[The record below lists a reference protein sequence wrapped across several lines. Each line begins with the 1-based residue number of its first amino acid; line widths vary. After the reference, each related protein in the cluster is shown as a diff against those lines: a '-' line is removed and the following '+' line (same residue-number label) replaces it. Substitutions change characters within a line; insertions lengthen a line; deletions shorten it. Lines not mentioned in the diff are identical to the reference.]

1 VPTYSRWSEATIA
14 EDQRPSWQC
23 LLAEQAGVVSVSQL
37 RAYGH
42 TADDIA
48 ANVKA
53 GRWGH
58 VLSRIYSTFT
68 GDLPRQSKIH
78 AALLYGGAEATLS
91 HHTAAEEWRMIPIA
105 ERPVEIT
112 VPYTSSA
119 VSQLPLVV
127 VHRSRALQY
136 TRLGTVPPRTKRTDT
151 IVDLAVSQET
161 RQAALNLVVDLVS
174 QSAVSVPAMME
185 CVRVRPPFRYRP
197 TIDQALSLVRTGL
210 MSTLEVEYQQ
220 QVERAHGL
228 PSGDKQTPFIVDGK
242 TLWEDVTYDGCG
254 AEVTVRLDGRAT
266 HSVAGVAFRDRRRDN
281 AAELAGRSR
290 LVYGWHEVHNDPCAV
305 AREVRAVLT
314 RRGAVLPGP
323 HTPCP
328 ACVGVVSA

>member
-1 VPTYSRWSEATIA
+1 
-14 EDQRPSWQC
+14 
-23 LLAEQAGVVSVSQL
+23 LLDEQAGVVSVAQL

-48 ANVKA
+48 ANLRA
-53 GRWGH
+53 GRWRH
-58 VLSRIYSTFT
+58 VLSRVYSTFT
-68 GDLPRQSKIH
+68 GELPRPSKIH
-78 AALLYGGAEATLS
+78 AALLYGGGEATLS
-91 HHTAAEEWRMIPIA
+91 HYTAAEEWRMVPIA

-136 TRLGTVPPRTKRTDT
+136 TRLDTVPPRTKRTDT
-151 IVDLAVSQET
+151 IIDLAVSQET
-161 RQAALNLVVDLVS
+161 HEAALNLVVDLVS
-174 QSAVSVPAMME
+174 QSAVSLPAMME
-185 CVRVRPPFRYRP
+185 CVRVRPPFRYRS

-210 MSTLEVEYQQ
+210 MSALEVEYQQ
-220 QVERAHGL
+220 RVERAHGL
-228 PSGDKQTPFIVDGK
+228 PSGNKQTAFVVDGK

-290 LVYGWHEVHNDPCAV
+290 LVYGWQEVHSDPCAV
-305 AREVRAVLT
+305 AKEVRAVLL

-323 HTPCP
+323 LTPCSG
-328 ACVGVVSA
+328 CVGS